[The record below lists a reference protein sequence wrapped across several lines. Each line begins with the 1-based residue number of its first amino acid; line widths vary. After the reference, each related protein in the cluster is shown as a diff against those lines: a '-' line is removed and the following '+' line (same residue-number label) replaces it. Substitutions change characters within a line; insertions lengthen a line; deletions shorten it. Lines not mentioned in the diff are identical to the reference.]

1 MKNSQKK
8 HIGKSL
14 IIASWVLRF
23 LLFLVAFFTQ
33 KVAILIVIAALSII
47 LLLCSIKYRNDF
59 DITKEAFLTKETI
72 ISHIRLQ
79 TKEDYRYSVGLSS
92 LWTIAVLG
100 IMWYSSSHKGN
111 FDLGIPVLLWL
122 GIPTV
127 LLLNSSFSKFKR
139 VNYEISEILQ
149 NRFFIYESVVS
160 KKYINEARDSDDTDT
175 YYLTFHCGKYGKIDF
190 LVEYNVYDDVVENR
204 DLYYL
209 VFINNKKADLTPCTI
224 IKKGGSSISPE
235 LKCFYESN

>member
-1 MKNSQKK
+1 M
-8 HIGKSL
+8 
-14 IIASWVLRF
+14 F

-47 LLLCSIKYRNDF
+47 LLLWSIKYRNDF
-59 DITKEAFLTKETI
+59 DITKEAFLTKEII

-111 FDLGIPVLLWL
+111 FALGIPVLLWV

-127 LLLNSSFSKFKR
+127 LLSISSFPKFKR
-139 VNYEISEILQ
+139 ANYEISEILQ
-149 NRFFIYESVVS
+149 RATQRLLSLYCRSQ
-160 KKYINEARDSDDTDT
+160 
-175 YYLTFHCGKYGKIDF
+175 YGKQGKSRRKTSG
-190 LVEYNVYDDVVENR
+190 LPG
-204 DLYYL
+204 LL
-209 VFINNKKADLTPCTI
+209 
-224 IKKGGSSISPE
+224 S
-235 LKCFYESN
+235 